1 MAVAP
6 LALSFQSGQRTY
18 NFQDPKGVSGLSIT
32 IDSPLEPVYGHANGV
47 SGSIIFDPKS
57 PEKSTGKIVVDSKS
71 VFIGSQG
78 MTDATHQEWCL
89 DVKKYPTIEFE
100 VQKISGVKKT
110 GTDTYTASVTGKF
123 SLHGETK
130 VITVPATATYLPK
143 GIKQRGGMQNV
154 DGDLLAIRSKFSIN
168 RLDYKVSPDLS
179 TKVIG
184 NKIDL
189 SLAFVGYSPDK

>member
-6 LALSFQSGQRTY
+6 IALSFQMGQRTY

-32 IDSPLEPVYGHANGV
+32 IDSMLEPVYGHANGI
-47 SGSIIFDPKS
+47 SGSIMFDPKS
-57 PEKSTGKIVVDSKS
+57 PEKSKGKIVVDAKS

-100 VQKISGVKKT
+100 IQKVTGVKKSGT
-110 GTDTYTASVTGKF
+110 GTYSASVTGKF
-123 SLHGETK
+123 SLHGVSK

-143 GIKQRGGMQNV
+143 AIKQRGGMQNV
-154 DGDLLAIRSKFSIN
+154 DGDLLAIRTKFSIN

-179 TKVIG
+179 TNMIG

-189 SLAFVGYSPDK
+189 SLAAVGYSPDK